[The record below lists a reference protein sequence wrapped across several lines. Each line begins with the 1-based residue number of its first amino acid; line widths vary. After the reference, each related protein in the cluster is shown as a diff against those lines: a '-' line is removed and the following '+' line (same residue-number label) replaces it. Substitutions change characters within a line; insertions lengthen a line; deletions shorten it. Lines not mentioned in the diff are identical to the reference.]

1 MVVIYYTIKSDIMYL
16 IIVYDIKVERV
27 NKVKSFLR
35 QYLYWIQNS
44 VFEGEAT
51 KSEYNLIASGL
62 NDIININED
71 SIIIYKLR
79 LEEAMQREILGIEKS
94 PIEGIL
100 WISLL

>member
-100 WISLL
+100 